1 LQVGD
6 GSRACRLQAP
16 SPRPLQLFVRS
27 IGMNIVRYRQWPQN
41 PLQEEFR
48 QMFERFFEGSQLDP
62 RDTDDSSVVT
72 SQWTPRV
79 DVKEEK
85 DRFVLYA
92 DLPGIDPDDIEVSM
106 DKGILTIKGER
117 SSETSEQTD
126 RFSRVERRY
135 GSFHR
140 RFALPDSA
148 DPEGIQAHGHHGV
161 LQITIPKRP
170 ESAPRRIQVGR
181 ADTQRQGSQDP
192 IEQGGHTH

>member
-1 LQVGD
+1 
-6 GSRACRLQAP
+6 
-16 SPRPLQLFVRS
+16 
-27 IGMNIVRYRQWPQN
+27 MNIVRYRQWPQN
-41 PLQEEFR
+41 PLQDEVR
-48 QMFERFFEGSQLDP
+48 HMFERFFEGSGLDT

-72 SQWTPRV
+72 SQWVPRV

-126 RFSRVERRY
+126 RFSRIERRY

-148 DPEGIQAHGHHGV
+148 DPEGIQAHGRHGV
-161 LQITIPKRP
+161 LEITIPKRP
-170 ESAPRRIQVGR
+170 EAAPRRIQVGR
-181 ADTQRQGSQDP
+181 RDTERPAMTSDP
-192 IEQGGHTH
+192 QSGQSH

>member
-1 LQVGD
+1 
-6 GSRACRLQAP
+6 
-16 SPRPLQLFVRS
+16 
-27 IGMNIVRYRQWPQN
+27 MNFVRYRQWPVQGDQMQN
-41 PLQEEFR
+41 ELR
-48 QMFERFFEGSQLDP
+48 QAFDRFFGGGLLNEG
-62 RDTDDSSVVT
+62 TADDSSVVT
-72 SQWTPRV
+72 SQWVPRV

-117 SSETSEQTD
+117 GSESTQETD
-126 RFSRVERRY
+126 RFSRIERSY

-148 DPEGIQAHGHHGV
+148 DPEGIQAHGRNGV
-161 LQITIPKRP
+161 LQIVIPKRP

-181 ADTQRQGSQDP
+181 HESAGQGRTIDAPTTQQ
-192 IEQGGHTH
+192 